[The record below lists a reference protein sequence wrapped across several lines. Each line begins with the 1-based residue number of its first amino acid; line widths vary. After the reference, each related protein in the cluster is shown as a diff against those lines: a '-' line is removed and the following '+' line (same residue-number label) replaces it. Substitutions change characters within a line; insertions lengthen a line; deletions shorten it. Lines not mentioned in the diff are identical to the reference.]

1 MEIDF
6 FIGFLLSRKK
16 FEKKFDFLY
25 TISET
30 ARIINGGRGK
40 GTIFFGIK
48 RFNLE
53 RKRKKL
59 LLVILVVVIVLC

>member
-16 FEKKFDFLY
+16 SLKKIRFFVYDFKNRPY
-25 TISET
+25 NKWGE
-30 ARIINGGRGK
+30 GGK

-59 LLVILVVVIVLC
+59 FVGYSL

>member
-1 MEIDF
+1 M
-6 FIGFLLSRKK
+6 
-16 FEKKFDFLY
+16 
-25 TISET
+25 
-30 ARIINGGRGK
+30 GGRGK

-59 LLVILVVVIVLC
+59 FGGYSLLSSFFVLNDDFLFSIDYLIMINII